1 MLLTNLTDGEA
12 RRNVGEG
19 INGEV
24 AMPKDLVRLWE
35 WEQAGSEVGAGAEVA
50 EPREGEGTEDLGV
63 CLFLTQNSIA
73 CASR

>member
-1 MLLTNLTDGEA
+1 
-12 RRNVGEG
+12 
-19 INGEV
+19 
-24 AMPKDLVRLWE
+24 MPKDLVRLWE